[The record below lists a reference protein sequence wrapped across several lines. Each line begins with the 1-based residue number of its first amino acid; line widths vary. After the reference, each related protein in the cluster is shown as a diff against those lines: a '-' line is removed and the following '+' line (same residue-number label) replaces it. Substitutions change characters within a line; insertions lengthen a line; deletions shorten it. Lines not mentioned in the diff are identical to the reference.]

1 MRKKTEHVLAP
12 DAGPQKD
19 ERLKARAF
27 AIPCQARER
36 VMLAF
41 ILLFIVF
48 LSGCKSS
55 KKVGTVASGAAKAHE
70 EFFEAMEEH
79 SFRFNTMTARLNAE
93 LKGTKNN
100 MSSRVDLKMV
110 RDSAFQLSVQP
121 FLGIEVFRAEF
132 TVDSIKVVDR
142 MNKRYV
148 AERYADLK
156 GQTPIEFN
164 FYNLQA
170 LFTNHI
176 FLPGKQEIDPKQ
188 FKRFKLN
195 QEGSTAEIKIKDTMG
210 LLYTFFADGEEK
222 LLSTYITDPSEQYA
236 LQWDYTD
243 FRLAEGQ
250 PFPML
255 MDVQVLANGSSQ
267 GGIALRFSRIQTN
280 IPVNLDFSIPAKY
293 KRITFAQIIKS
304 ISNSQQ

>member
-1 MRKKTEHVLAP
+1 MRRMTTLVP
-12 DAGPQKD
+12 
-19 ERLKARAF
+19 
-27 AIPCQARER
+27 AIPCQAREW
-36 VMLAF
+36 VSLAF
-41 ILLFIVF
+41 ILLIILF
-48 LSGCKSS
+48 LSGCKTS
-55 KKVGTVASGAAKAHE
+55 KKVGTVASGSAKAHN
-70 EFFEAMEEH
+70 EFFESMEEH
-79 SFRFNTMTARLNAE
+79 SFQFNTMTARLNAE
-93 LKGTKNN
+93 LKTAKNN

-188 FKRFKLN
+188 YKRFKLN
-195 QEGSTAEIKIKDTMG
+195 QEGFRLPRSRSKTRWDCFTPSLPTAKRSCFPPISPTR
-210 LLYTFFADGEEK
+210 A
-222 LLSTYITDPSEQYA
+222 EQYA
-236 LQWDYTD
+236 LQWDYSD
-243 FRLAEGQ
+243 FRVAEGQ

-267 GGIALRFSRIQTN
+267 GGIAFRFSRIQTN
-280 IPVNLDFSIPAKY
+280 VPVNLDFSIPAKY

>member
-1 MRKKTEHVLAP
+1 MR
-12 DAGPQKD
+12 
-19 ERLKARAF
+19 
-27 AIPCQARER
+27 IPFLTR
-36 VMLAF
+36 VQLPALIAVCF
-41 ILLFIVF
+41 LLV

-55 KKVGTVASGAAKAHE
+55 KKVGTVVSGGAKAHN

-79 SFRFNTMTARLNAE
+79 SFQFNTMTARLNAE

-110 RDSAFQLSVQP
+110 KDSAFQLSVQP

-176 FLPGKQEIDPKQ
+176 FLPGQQFIEPKQ

-195 QEGSTAEIKIKDTMG
+195 QEGSTAEIRIKDSLG

-236 LQWDYTD
+236 LQWDYAD
-243 FRLAEGQ
+243 FRVTDGQ
-250 PFPML
+250 PFPQL
-255 MDVQVLANGSSQ
+255 MDVNVLANGSSQ
-267 GGIALRFSRIQTN
+267 GGIAFRFSRIQTN
-280 IPVNLDFSIPAKY
+280 LPVNLEFSIPAKY
-293 KRITFAQIIKS
+293 KRITFAQILKS
-304 ISNSQQ
+304 ISNSQK

>member
-1 MRKKTEHVLAP
+1 MR
-12 DAGPQKD
+12 
-19 ERLKARAF
+19 
-27 AIPCQARER
+27 IPFLTR
-36 VMLAF
+36 VQLPALIAVCF
-41 ILLFIVF
+41 LLV

-55 KKVGTVASGAAKAHE
+55 KKVGTVVSGGAKAHN

-79 SFRFNTMTARLNAE
+79 SFQFNTMTARLNAE

-110 RDSAFQLSVQP
+110 KDSAFQLSVQP

-176 FLPGKQEIDPKQ
+176 FLPGQQFIEPKQ

-195 QEGSTAEIKIKDTMG
+195 QEGSTAEIRIKDSLG

-222 LLSTYITDPSEQYA
+222 FLSTYITDPSEQYA
-236 LQWDYTD
+236 LQWDYAD
-243 FRLAEGQ
+243 FRVTDGQ
-250 PFPML
+250 PFPQL
-255 MDVQVLANGSSQ
+255 MDVNVLANGSSQ
-267 GGIALRFSRIQTN
+267 GGIAFRFSRIQTN
-280 IPVNLDFSIPAKY
+280 VPVNLEFSIPAKY
-293 KRITFAQIIKS
+293 KRITFAQILKS
-304 ISNSQQ
+304 ISNSQK

>member
-1 MRKKTEHVLAP
+1 MKRMTTLVP
-12 DAGPQKD
+12 
-19 ERLKARAF
+19 

-36 VMLAF
+36 VSLAL
-41 ILLFIVF
+41 ILLIILF
-48 LSGCKSS
+48 LSGCKTS
-55 KKVGTVASGAAKAHE
+55 KKVGTVASGSAKAHN
-70 EFFEAMEEH
+70 EFFESMEEH
-79 SFRFNTMTARLNAE
+79 SFQFNTMTARLNAE
-93 LKGTKNN
+93 LKTAKNN

-188 FKRFKLN
+188 YKRFKLN
-195 QEGSTAEIKIKDTMG
+195 QEGSTAEIKVKDTMG

-236 LQWDYTD
+236 LQWDYSD
-243 FRLAEGQ
+243 FRVAEGQ

-267 GGIALRFSRIQTN
+267 GGIAFRFSRIQTN
-280 IPVNLDFSIPAKY
+280 VPVNLDFSIPAKY

>member
-1 MRKKTEHVLAP
+1 MR
-12 DAGPQKD
+12 
-19 ERLKARAF
+19 
-27 AIPCQARER
+27 IPFLTR
-36 VMLAF
+36 VQLPALIAVCF
-41 ILLFIVF
+41 LLV

-55 KKVGTVASGAAKAHE
+55 KKVGTVVSGGAKAHN

-110 RDSAFQLSVQP
+110 KDSAFQLSVQP

-176 FLPGKQEIDPKQ
+176 FLPGQQFIEPKQ

-195 QEGSTAEIKIKDTMG
+195 QEGSTAEIRIKDSLG

-236 LQWDYTD
+236 LQWDYAD
-243 FRLAEGQ
+243 FRVTDGQ
-250 PFPML
+250 PFPQL
-255 MDVQVLANGSSQ
+255 MDVNVLANGSSQ
-267 GGIALRFSRIQTN
+267 GGIAFRFSRIQTN
-280 IPVNLDFSIPAKY
+280 IPVNLEFSIPAKY
-293 KRITFAQIIKS
+293 KRITFAQILKS
-304 ISNSQQ
+304 ISNSQK

>member
-1 MRKKTEHVLAP
+1 MSRITTLVP
-12 DAGPQKD
+12 
-19 ERLKARAF
+19 
-27 AIPCQARER
+27 AIPRQARER
-36 VMLAF
+36 VSLAF
-41 ILLFIVF
+41 ILLIILF
-48 LSGCKSS
+48 LSGCKTS
-55 KKVGTVASGAAKAHE
+55 KKVGTVASGSAKAHD

-79 SFRFNTMTARLNAE
+79 SFQFNTMTARLNAE
-93 LKGTKNN
+93 LKTAKNN

-121 FLGIEVFRAEF
+121 FLGIEIFRAEF

-176 FLPGKQEIDPKQ
+176 FLPGKQEIAPKQ
-188 FKRFKLN
+188 YKRFKLN
-195 QEGSTAEIKIKDTMG
+195 QEGSTAEIKVKDTMG
-210 LLYTFFADGEEK
+210 LLYSFFADGEEK

-236 LQWDYTD
+236 LQWDYSD
-243 FRLAEGQ
+243 FRVAEGQ

-267 GGIALRFSRIQTN
+267 GGIAFRFSRIQTN
-280 IPVNLDFSIPAKY
+280 VPVNLDFSIPAKY

>member
-1 MRKKTEHVLAP
+1 
-12 DAGPQKD
+12 
-19 ERLKARAF
+19 
-27 AIPCQARER
+27 
-36 VMLAF
+36 
-41 ILLFIVF
+41 
-48 LSGCKSS
+48 
-55 KKVGTVASGAAKAHE
+55 
-70 EFFEAMEEH
+70 
-79 SFRFNTMTARLNAE
+79 MTARLNAE
-93 LKGTKNN
+93 LKTTKNN

-188 FKRFKLN
+188 YKRFKLN
-195 QEGSTAEIKIKDTMG
+195 QEGSTAEIKVKDTMG

-236 LQWDYTD
+236 LQWDYSD
-243 FRLAEGQ
+243 FRVAEGQ

-267 GGIALRFSRIQTN
+267 GGIAFRFSRIQTN
-280 IPVNLDFSIPAKY
+280 VPVNLDFSIPAKY